1 MRVFVSIL
9 MILALVMGTSFPA
22 VSHAMAHHHST
33 NTKTAEAASGLDD
46 CHNHSNTKQ
55 ISKSAQ
61 NDKEPGKCCDEGM
74 CKCIGGTCH
83 SGLSMIFGNG
93 LNALYRLNSSTGA
106 PIFTNDVVESALSR
120 RLKRPP
126 KA

>member
-1 MRVFVSIL
+1 MNDF
-9 MILALVMGTSFPA
+9 LALVMGTSFPA

-46 CHNHSNTKQ
+46 CHNHSNTKKQ

-106 PIFTNDVVESALSR
+106 PIFTNDVVESAFSSTLNDP
-120 RLKRPP
+120 LKPNP
-126 KA
+126 FVC